1 MNYRNR
7 SRIGSKSAGFGVG
20 IERIVNKLDIIL
32 REEEELKINSVFEFG
47 KMQSSYVF
55 VHVYQRKD
63 VGGIDKLSFE

>member
-7 SRIGSKSAGFGVG
+7 SRIESKSVGFGVG

-47 KMQSSYVF
+47 E
-55 VHVYQRKD
+55 D
-63 VGGIDKLSFE
+63 AI